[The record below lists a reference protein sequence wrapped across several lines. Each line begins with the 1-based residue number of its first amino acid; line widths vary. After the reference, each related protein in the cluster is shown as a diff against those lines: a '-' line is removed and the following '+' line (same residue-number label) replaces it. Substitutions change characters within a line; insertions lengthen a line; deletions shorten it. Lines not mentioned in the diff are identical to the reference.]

1 MVQIFK
7 HRANRCMSQRPP
19 SPQLRD
25 FTANHTILSLYI
37 TFKSCNLNCKF
48 IATRAPIKTN
58 IMLSSRRK
66 ACLAFATASVV
77 ALSQYSFKKSHDRI
91 AVRRRLQE
99 DVSVNNVASITLI
112 GERHSGTNWIT
123 DHLRGCFGD
132 ELRVR
137 VDFVC

>member
-7 HRANRCMSQRPP
+7 HRANRCVSQRPP
-19 SPQLRD
+19 SPQLPISRPITR
-25 FTANHTILSLYI
+25 FCLSI

-58 IMLSSRRK
+58 IMLSSRSK

>member
-1 MVQIFK
+1 
-7 HRANRCMSQRPP
+7 
-19 SPQLRD
+19 
-25 FTANHTILSLYI
+25 
-37 TFKSCNLNCKF
+37 
-48 IATRAPIKTN
+48 
-58 IMLSSRRK
+58 MLSSRSK